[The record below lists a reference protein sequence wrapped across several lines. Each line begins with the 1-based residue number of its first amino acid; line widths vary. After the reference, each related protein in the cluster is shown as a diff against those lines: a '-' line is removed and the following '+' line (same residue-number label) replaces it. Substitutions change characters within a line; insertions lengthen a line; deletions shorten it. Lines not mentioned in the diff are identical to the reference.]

1 MYQKCFNHLVSI
13 YVGGGLVIF
22 HRVKNIA
29 INKIV
34 LFLLIFAPVNSGLF
48 LFSNNTCVS
57 AANDYETPILLAGK
71 EDIILYKKDI
81 IISTDD
87 LKNIKKNVKNNKM
100 PLSEKKTAFNI
111 GMIDEYLKE
120 GKNYELRNHLSE
132 FFLNKKIPEKQH
144 EIKALLDKLNSE
156 LIFSAKP
163 SEDAVLYTVQA
174 GETLSRIAKQF
185 NTNYELIMRINK
197 KPDSRLNIGE
207 KLKILKGKTK
217 ILISKSEFTL
227 TVLLND
233 RYVKQ
238 YRIGTG
244 KNDKTPEGTF
254 EVKNKM
260 KNPTWYSPYGGVYSY
275 GDEKNILGTR
285 WIGFKEKENL
295 VGFGIHGT
303 TMPETIGTASSDGCI
318 RMKNSDVEEVF
329 DFVTTDTGIIIQ
341 R

>member
-1 MYQKCFNHLVSI
+1 MF
-13 YVGGGLVIF
+13 IF
-22 HRVKNIA
+22 T
-29 INKIV
+29 
-34 LFLLIFAPVNSGLF
+34 PVNSGLF
-48 LFSNNTCVS
+48 LFINNTS
-57 AANDYETPILLAGK
+57 IFAANDYGTSILLAGK

-87 LKNIKKNVKNNKM
+87 LKNIKKNKT
-100 PLSEKKTAFNI
+100 PLSEKKSVFNI

-120 GKNYELRNHLSE
+120 GKNYEARNHLSE
-132 FFLNKKIPEKQH
+132 IFLNKKIPEKQH
-144 EIKALLDKLNSE
+144 EIKELLDKLNSE
-156 LIFSAKP
+156 LIFSTKP

-174 GETLSRIAKQF
+174 GETLSKIAKQF

-295 VGFGIHGT
+295 SGFGIHGT

>member
-1 MYQKCFNHLVSI
+1 M
-13 YVGGGLVIF
+13 
-22 HRVKNIA
+22 KNIT
-29 INKIV
+29 INKI
-34 LFLLIFAPVNSGLF
+34 LIFMSIFAPVNSGLF
-48 LFSNNTCVS
+48 LFSNNTS
-57 AANDYETPILLAGK
+57 IFAANDHGTSILLVGK
-71 EDIILYKKDI
+71 DDIILYKKDI

-87 LKNIKKNVKNNKM
+87 LKNIKKNKT
-100 PLSEKKTAFNI
+100 PLSEKRSVFNI

-120 GKNYELRNHLSE
+120 GKNYEARNHLSE
-132 FFLNKKIPEKQH
+132 IFLNKKIPEKQH
-144 EIKALLDKLNSE
+144 EIKELLDKLNSE
-156 LIFSAKP
+156 LIFSTKP

-174 GETLSRIAKQF
+174 GETLSKIAKQF

-295 VGFGIHGT
+295 AGFGIHGT

-329 DFVTTDTGIIIQ
+329 DFVTTDTGD
-341 R
+341 RKSVV